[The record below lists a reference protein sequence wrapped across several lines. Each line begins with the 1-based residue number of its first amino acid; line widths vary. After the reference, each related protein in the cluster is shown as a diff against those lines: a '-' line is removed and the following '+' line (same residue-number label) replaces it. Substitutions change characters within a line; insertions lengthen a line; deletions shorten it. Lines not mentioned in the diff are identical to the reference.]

1 MTNNFCESERDNNMQ
16 LKNNKNQF
24 YFG

>member
-1 MTNNFCESERDNNMQ
+1 MANNSCENERDNNMQ